1 MGDAAL
7 AFIFARGGSKG
18 IPGKNITPLG
28 GKPLIAH
35 SIEQA
40 LSHPDIGRVVVS
52 TDDTAIAAVAR
63 DYGAEVPFLRPAEL
77 ASDTASEW
85 LAWQHAVTFCLETGY
100 EFSTFIS
107 LPTTAPL
114 RNHQDISAC
123 LDRYRIGDVDLVLT
137 GTPAARSP
145 YFNMVKTNG
154 EGLVELAVPGAY
166 RRRQDAPTLFD
177 LTTVAYVS
185 SPQFILTADSLW
197 AGRVALVTVPR
208 ERAIDIDEPLD
219 LYLAEC
225 LYQRALTSAIA
236 ISEQQEQPS

>member
-1 MGDAAL
+1 MSKAVL

-18 IPGKNITPLG
+18 IPGKNITLLG

-40 LSHPDIGRVVVS
+40 LCHPDIGRVVVS
-52 TDDTAIAAVAR
+52 TDDAAIATVAR
-63 DYGAEVPFLRPAEL
+63 EYGAEVPFLRPAEL

-85 LAWQHAVTFCLETGY
+85 QAWQHAVRFCLAAGY

-114 RNHQDISAC
+114 RNQQDISAC
-123 LDRYRIGDVDLVLT
+123 LARYGEGDVDLVLT

-145 YFNMVKTNG
+145 YFNMVKTNAMG
-154 EGLVELAVPGAY
+154 RVELAVPGLY
-166 RRRQDAPTLFD
+166 TRRQDAPPLFD

-185 SPQFILTADSLW
+185 SPHFILSADSLW
-197 AGRVALVTVPR
+197 SGRVALVTVPK

-225 LYQRALTSAIA
+225 LYQRAMTQG
-236 ISEQQEQPS
+236 ISILAEQEQPS